1 MSGHHE
7 WAKTARP
14 DDPNTFFIVS
24 TDCRAIEP
32 RDLEPGKGWV

>member
-7 WAKTARP
+7 WAKTARA

-24 TDCRAIEP
+24 TDCRAIEA